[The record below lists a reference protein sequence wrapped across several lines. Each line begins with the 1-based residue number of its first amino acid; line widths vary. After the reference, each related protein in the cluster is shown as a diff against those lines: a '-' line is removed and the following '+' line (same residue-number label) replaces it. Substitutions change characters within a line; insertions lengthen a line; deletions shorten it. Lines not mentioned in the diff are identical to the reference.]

1 MEQNIIANLQI
12 KIEENRQAL
21 GNRQRWNQ
29 QKRSTT
35 RKEDDL
41 ILNYWLQ
48 KIKIII
54 KYHNHKGSLL
64 LCRLIDL
71 TVCPLKIQSKPLNFN
86 EFHTFF

>member
-48 KIKIII
+48 KLKLLSNIII
-54 KYHNHKGSLL
+54 TKGPFFFVDLL
-64 LCRLIDL
+64 ILLYA
-71 TVCPLKIQSKPLNFN
+71 
-86 EFHTFF
+86 H

>member
-48 KIKIII
+48 KLKLLSNIII
-54 KYHNHKGSLL
+54 TKGSFFFVDLL
-64 LCRLIDL
+64 ILLYA
-71 TVCPLKIQSKPLNFN
+71 
-86 EFHTFF
+86 H